1 MRLAHQSHHGYAT
14 SGTHW
19 LPLQERSKLILV
31 RIGQSR
37 EYVDNFRH
45 SSHLVLGGDFGL
57 QLCQIDLLA
66 TVISLNDFL
75 DDLTDSLNH
84 NRMLI

>member
-1 MRLAHQSHHGYAT
+1 MRLAHYSHHGYAT
-14 SGTHW
+14 SGTYR
-19 LPLQERSKLILV
+19 LSLQERSKLILV

-66 TVISLNDFL
+66 TVIGLNDLL